1 MDKLFKIV
9 KEREIGMKTE
19 KVDLLFAEIGSTTTV
34 LTAFHFGIKPKVIA
48 QAEHWTTVNEGD
60 VTIGI
65 ETALKKMEEKIGSKI
80 SWEKFAA
87 TSSAAGGLKMTVHGL
102 VYDMTV
108 RAAREAALGA
118 GAVIKYVTAGKMD
131 DFHLKKI
138 LSIQPKLILLA
149 GGVDYGESETVVHN
163 AKMLAKL
170 DLDVPI
176 IYAGNVAAAEHV
188 EYILSSAG
196 KKVYITENVYPRIDY
211 LNVEP
216 TRNVIKEVFAEHI
229 IKAPGMEKIKDMVN
243 YEIIPTPAAVMKT
256 TELAYEHF
264 GDCLTIDIGGATT
277 DVDSVTEGSPEI
289 QEMMIS
295 PEPFAKRT
303 VEGDLGLYVN
313 AHNVIEMMGEENL
326 RKQFEDYDELLS
338 RISPYPQGDRDEYF
352 ISKLAT
358 FCVQQGIRRHAGSK
372 KHLYTPTGRKTIAEG
387 KDLTA
392 VKYVFGTGGFLSR
405 SKYAKE
411 ALESIRHLSRLHP
424 MELLPSENIKL
435 FRDERY
441 IFAAIGLIASKIDK
455 DIAKEL
461 LINDVKEY

>member
-1 MDKLFKIV
+1 MKI
-9 KEREIGMKTE
+9 
-19 KVDLLFAEIGSTTTV
+19 DLLFAEIGSTTTV
-34 LTAFHFGIKPKVIA
+34 LTAFHFGIKPRVIA
-48 QAEHWTTVNEGD
+48 QSEHWTTVNEGD

-65 ETALKKMEEKIGSKI
+65 ENALRKMEEQLGHKII
-80 SWEKFAA
+80 WEKFGAS
-87 TSSAAGGLKMTVHGL
+87 SSAAGGLKMTVHGL

-149 GGVDYGESETVVHN
+149 GGVDYGESETVLHN
-163 AKMLAKL
+163 AKMLSKL
-170 DLDVPI
+170 ELDVPI
-176 IYAGNVAAAEHV
+176 VYAGNVAAAEQV
-188 EYILSSAG
+188 EYILTNAG
-196 KKVYITENVYPRIDY
+196 KKVYITENVYPKIDY

-229 IKAPGMEKIKDMVN
+229 VKAPGMEKIKDLVN
-243 YEIIPTPAAVMKT
+243 YEIIPTPAAVMRA

-264 GDCLTIDIGGATT
+264 GDCLTVDIGGATT
-277 DVDSVTEGSPEI
+277 DVDSVTDGTPEI
-289 QEMMIS
+289 QEMLVS

-326 RKQFEDYDELLS
+326 KREFEDFTDLVN
-338 RISPYPQGDRDEYF
+338 RISPYPRSDRDEYF

-358 FCVQQGIRRHAGSK
+358 FCLQQGIRRHAGSK
-372 KHLYTPTGRKTIAEG
+372 KHLYTPTGRKTVAEG

-392 VKYVFGTGGFLSR
+392 IRYIIGTGGFLSR

-411 ALESIRHLSRLHP
+411 VMESLKHISKLHP
-424 MELLPSENIKL
+424 MELLPGENVEFL
-435 FRDERY
+435 RDSYY
-441 IFAAIGLIASKIDK
+441 IMAAIGLIASKIQK

-461 LINDVKEY
+461 LINDLIKY

>member
-1 MDKLFKIV
+1 MRI
-9 KEREIGMKTE
+9 
-19 KVDLLFAEIGSTTTV
+19 DLLFAEIGSTTTV
-34 LTAFHFGIKPKVIA
+34 LTAFHFGLKPKVIM

-65 ETALKKMEEKIGSKI
+65 EMALKKMKEQLGEDIT
-80 SWEKFAA
+80 WEKFAA

-108 RAAREAALGA
+108 RAAKEAALGA
-118 GAVIKYVTAGKMD
+118 GAVIKYVTAGRMD
-131 DFHLKKI
+131 EFHLKKVS
-138 LSIQPKLILLA
+138 SIQPKLILLA
-149 GGVDYGESETVVHN
+149 GGVDYGESETVIHN

-170 DLDVPI
+170 DFDVPI
-176 IYAGNVAAAEHV
+176 VYAGNVAAAEYV
-188 EYILSSAG
+188 EYILSNAG

-216 TRNVIKEVFAEHI
+216 TRNVIKEVFAQHI
-229 IKAPGMEKIKDMVN
+229 IKAPGMEKIKNMVN
-243 YEIIPTPAAVMKT
+243 YEIIPTPAAVMVT

-277 DVDSVTEGSPEI
+277 DVDSVTDGTPEV
-289 QEMMIS
+289 QEMLVS

-326 RKQFEDYDELLS
+326 RKQFDDYDELVK
-338 RISPYPQGDRDEYF
+338 RISPYPKSERDEYF

-358 FCVQQGIRRHAGSK
+358 FCVQQGLRRHAGNK

-392 VKYVFGTGGFLSR
+392 VRVIFGTGGFLSR
-405 SKYAKE
+405 SKHAKE
-411 ALESIRHLSRLHP
+411 VLESLSHLSKLHP
-424 MELLPSENIKL
+424 MELLPPEDVKF
-435 FRDERY
+435 FRDKNY
-441 IFAAIGLIASKIDK
+441 IFAAIGLIASKIDRE
-455 DIAKEL
+455 IARQL
-461 LINDVKEY
+461 LETNVEQY

>member
-1 MDKLFKIV
+1 MKI
-9 KEREIGMKTE
+9 
-19 KVDLLFAEIGSTTTV
+19 DLLFAEIGSTTTV
-34 LTAFHFGIKPKVIA
+34 LTAFHFGLKSKIIA

-65 ETALKKMEEKIGSKI
+65 ERALSKMKEILGEDIK
-80 SWEKFAA
+80 WEKFAA

-131 DFHLKKI
+131 EFHLQKVM
-138 LSIQPKLILLA
+138 SIQPKLILLA
-149 GGVDYGESETVVHN
+149 GGVDYGETETVIHN

-170 DLDVPI
+170 QLDVPI
-176 IYAGNVAAAEHV
+176 VYAGNIAAAEHV
-188 EYILSSAG
+188 EYILTNAG
-196 KKVYITENVYPRIDY
+196 KKVYVTENVYPRIDY

-229 IKAPGMEKIKDMVN
+229 VKAPGMEKIKDMVD
-243 YEIIPTPAAVMKT
+243 YEIIPTPAAVMTT
-256 TELAYEHF
+256 TELAYEIF

-277 DVDSVTEGSPEI
+277 DVDSVTEGSPEV
-289 QEMMIS
+289 QEMLVS

-313 AHNVIEMMGEENL
+313 AHNVINMMGEESL
-326 RKQFEDYDELLS
+326 RNQFEDYDELLT
-338 RISPYPQGDRDEYF
+338 RISPYPMSDRDEYF
-352 ISKLAT
+352 ISKLAM
-358 FCVQQGIRRHAGSK
+358 FCVQQSVRRHAGNK

-392 VKYVFGTGGFLSR
+392 VKTVFGTGGFLSR

-411 ALESIRHLSRLHP
+411 ALESLTHLHKIHP
-424 MELLPSENIKL
+424 MELLPQEGIKFL
-435 FRDERY
+435 RDKHY
-441 IFAAIGLIASKIDK
+441 IFAAIGLIASKVDK
-455 DIAKEL
+455 DIAKQL
-461 LINDVKEY
+461 LEIDIEEY

>member
-1 MDKLFKIV
+1 MKI
-9 KEREIGMKTE
+9 
-19 KVDLLFAEIGSTTTV
+19 DLLFAEIGSTTTV
-34 LTAFHFGIKPKVIA
+34 LTAFHFGFKPKVVA

-65 ETALKKMEEKIGSKI
+65 ERALEKIKEQLGEDI

-108 RAAREAALGA
+108 RAAKEAALGA

-131 DFHLKKI
+131 EFHLKKVE
-138 LSIQPKLILLA
+138 SIQPKLILLA
-149 GGVDYGESETVVHN
+149 GGVDYGESETVIHN

-170 DLDVPI
+170 PLDVPI
-176 IYAGNVAAAEHV
+176 VYAGNVAAAEQV
-188 EYILSSAG
+188 EFILTNAG
-196 KKVYITENVYPRIDY
+196 KKVYVTENVYPRIDY

-229 IKAPGMEKIKDMVN
+229 VKAPGMDKIKDMVN
-243 YEIIPTPAAVMKT
+243 YEIIPTPAAVMIT

-277 DVDSVTEGSPEI
+277 DVDSVTDGSPEI
-289 QEMMIS
+289 QEMLIS

-326 RKQFEDYDELLS
+326 RKQFEDYDELVT
-338 RISPYPQGDRDEYF
+338 RISPYPATERDEYF

-358 FCVQQGIRRHAGSK
+358 FCAQQGLRRHAGSK

-392 VKYVFGTGGFLSR
+392 VRVVFGTGGFLSR

-411 ALESIRHLSRLHP
+411 VLESLKHLSKLHP
-424 MELLPSENIKL
+424 MELLPSEEVRL
-435 FRDERY
+435 YRDKHY

-455 DIAKEL
+455 DIAKQL
-461 LINDVKEY
+461 LEMDVETY

>member
-1 MDKLFKIV
+1 MKI
-9 KEREIGMKTE
+9 
-19 KVDLLFAEIGSTTTV
+19 DLIFAEIGSTTTV
-34 LTAFHFGIKPKVIA
+34 LTAFHFGHKPRVIA

-65 ETALKKMEEKIGSKI
+65 EKALKKIKEQLGEHV

-108 RAAREAALGA
+108 RAAKEAALGA

-131 DFHLKKI
+131 DFHLKKVT
-138 LSIQPKLILLA
+138 SIQPKLILLA
-149 GGVDYGESETVVHN
+149 GGVDYGESETVIHN

-170 DLDVPI
+170 EFDVPI
-176 IYAGNVAAAEHV
+176 VYAGNVAAAEQV
-188 EYILSSAG
+188 EYILTNAG
-196 KKVYITENVYPRIDY
+196 KRVYITENVYPRIDY

-243 YEIIPTPAAVMKT
+243 YEIIPTPAAVMVT

-277 DVDSVTEGSPEI
+277 DVDSVTDGSQEV
-289 QEMMIS
+289 QEMLVS

-326 RKQFEDYDELLS
+326 RKHFEDYDELVK
-338 RISPYPQGDRDEYF
+338 RISPYPSSERDEYF

-358 FCVQQGIRRHAGSK
+358 FCAQQGLRRHAGNK

-392 VKYVFGTGGFLSR
+392 IRVIFGTGGFLSR

-411 ALESIRHLSRLHP
+411 VLESLSHLSKLHP
-424 MELLPSENIKL
+424 MELLPSEEVKFL
-435 FRDERY
+435 RDKNY
-441 IFAAIGLIASKIDK
+441 IFAAIGLIASKIDRNV
-455 DIAKEL
+455 ARQL
-461 LINDVKEY
+461 LESNVEQY

>member
-1 MDKLFKIV
+1 MRI
-9 KEREIGMKTE
+9 
-19 KVDLLFAEIGSTTTV
+19 DLLFAEIGSTTTV
-34 LTAFHFGIKPKVIA
+34 LTAFHFGFKPKVIA

-65 ETALKKMEEKIGSKI
+65 EMALKKMKEQLGEDIT
-80 SWEKFAA
+80 WEKFAA

-108 RAAREAALGA
+108 RAAKEAALGA
-118 GAVIKYVTAGKMD
+118 GAVIKYVTAGRMD
-131 DFHLKKI
+131 EFHLKKVS
-138 LSIQPKLILLA
+138 SIQPKLILLA
-149 GGVDYGESETVVHN
+149 GGVDYGESETVIHN

-170 DLDVPI
+170 DFDVPI
-176 IYAGNVAAAEHV
+176 VYAGNVAAAEYV
-188 EYILSSAG
+188 EYILSNAG

-216 TRNVIKEVFAEHI
+216 TRNVIKEVFAQHI
-229 IKAPGMEKIKDMVN
+229 IKAPGMEKIKNMVN
-243 YEIIPTPAAVMKT
+243 YEIIPTPAAVMVT

-277 DVDSVTEGSPEI
+277 DVDSVTDGTPEV
-289 QEMMIS
+289 QEMLVS

-326 RKQFEDYDELLS
+326 RKQFDDYDELVK
-338 RISPYPQGDRDEYF
+338 RISPYPQSERDEYF

-358 FCVQQGIRRHAGSK
+358 FCVQQGLRRHAGNK

-392 VKYVFGTGGFLSR
+392 VRVIFGTGGFLSR
-405 SKYAKE
+405 SKHAKE
-411 ALESIRHLSRLHP
+411 VLESLSHLSKLHP
-424 MELLPSENIKL
+424 MELLPPEDVKF
-435 FRDERY
+435 FRDKNY
-441 IFAAIGLIASKIDK
+441 IFAAIGLIASKIDRE
-455 DIAKEL
+455 IARQL
-461 LINDVKEY
+461 LETNVEQY

>member
-1 MDKLFKIV
+1 MKIN
-9 KEREIGMKTE
+9 
-19 KVDLLFAEIGSTTTV
+19 LLFAEIGSTTTV
-34 LTAFHFGIKPKVIA
+34 LTAFHFGFKPKVVA

-65 ETALKKMEEKIGSKI
+65 ERALEKIKEQLGEDI

-108 RAAREAALGA
+108 RAAKEAALGA

-131 DFHLKKI
+131 EFHLKKAE
-138 LSIQPKLILLA
+138 SIQPKLILLA
-149 GGVDYGESETVVHN
+149 GGVDYGESETVIHN

-170 DLDVPI
+170 PLDVPI
-176 IYAGNVAAAEHV
+176 VYAGNVAVAEQV
-188 EYILSSAG
+188 EFILTNAG
-196 KKVYITENVYPRIDY
+196 KKVYVTENVYPRIDY

-229 IKAPGMEKIKDMVN
+229 VKAPGMDKIKDMVN
-243 YEIIPTPAAVMKT
+243 YEIIPTPAAVMIT

-277 DVDSVTEGSPEI
+277 DVDSVTDGSPEI
-289 QEMMIS
+289 QEMLIS

-313 AHNVIEMMGEENL
+313 AHNVIEMIGEENL
-326 RKQFEDYDELLS
+326 RKQFEDYDELVT
-338 RISPYPQGDRDEYF
+338 RISPYPATERDEYF

-358 FCVQQGIRRHAGSK
+358 FCAQQGLRRHAGSK

-392 VKYVFGTGGFLSR
+392 VRVIFGTGGFLSR

-411 ALESIRHLSRLHP
+411 VLESLKHLSKLHP
-424 MELLPSENIKL
+424 MELLPSEEVRL
-435 FRDERY
+435 YRDKRY

-455 DIAKEL
+455 DVAKQL
-461 LINDVKEY
+461 LEMDVEPY

>member
-1 MDKLFKIV
+1 
-9 KEREIGMKTE
+9 MKKE

-34 LTAFHFGIKPKVIA
+34 LTAFCFGHKPKVVA

-65 ETALKKMEEKIGSKI
+65 EYALKKLEEKLQGKI
-80 SWEKFAA
+80 VWEKFAA

-138 LSIQPKLILLA
+138 VSIQPKLILLA
-149 GGVDYGESETVVHN
+149 GGVDYGESETVIHN
-163 AKMLAKL
+163 AKMIAKL
-170 DLDVPI
+170 ELDVPI
-176 IYAGNVAAAEHV
+176 IYSGNVAAAEHV
-188 EYILSSAG
+188 EYILTSAG
-196 KKVYITENVYPRIDY
+196 KKVYVTENVYPRIDY

-243 YEIIPTPAAVMKT
+243 YEIIPTPAAVMRT
-256 TELAYEHF
+256 TELAYELY

-277 DVDSVTEGSPEI
+277 DVDSVTDGSPEI
-289 QEMMIS
+289 QEMLVS

-303 VEGDLGLYVN
+303 VEGDLGLFVN
-313 AHNVIEMMGEENL
+313 AHNVIEMIGEENL
-326 RKQFEDYDELLS
+326 RKQFEDYDELIT
-338 RISPYPQGDRDEYF
+338 RISPYPQSDKDEYF
-352 ISKLAT
+352 VSKLAM
-358 FCVQQGIRRHAGSK
+358 FCVQQGVRRHAGSK
-372 KHLYTPTGRKTIAEG
+372 KHLYTPTGRRTIAEG

-392 VKYVFGTGGFLSR
+392 VKVIFGTGGFLSR

-411 ALESIRHLSRLHP
+411 VLESVKHLSKLHP
-424 MELLPSENIKL
+424 MELLPPDEIK
-435 FRDERY
+435 FMKDKYY
-441 IFAAIGLIASKIDK
+441 IFAAIGLIASKVDNA
-455 DIAKEL
+455 IAREL
-461 LINDVKEY
+461 LMADIEEY

>member
-1 MDKLFKIV
+1 MRI
-9 KEREIGMKTE
+9 
-19 KVDLLFAEIGSTTTV
+19 DLLFAEIGSTTTV
-34 LTAFHFGIKPKVIA
+34 LTAFHFGMKPKVIA
-48 QAEHWTTVNEGD
+48 QSEHWTTVNEGD

-65 ETALKKMEEKIGSKI
+65 DMALKKMENTLGQKLN
-80 SWEKFAA
+80 WEKFGA

-108 RAAREAALGA
+108 RAAKEAALGA
-118 GAVIKYVTAGKMD
+118 GAVIKYITAGKMD

-149 GGVDYGESETVVHN
+149 GGVDYGETETVVHN

-170 DLDVPI
+170 ELDVPI
-176 IYAGNVAAAEHV
+176 IYAGNIAAAEHV
-188 EYILSSAG
+188 EYILTSAG
-196 KKVYITENVYPRIDY
+196 KKVYMTENVYPRIDY

-216 TRNVIKEVFAEHI
+216 TRNVIKEVFSEHI
-229 IKAPGMEKIKDMVN
+229 VKAPGMEKIKDMVD
-243 YEIIPTPAAVMKT
+243 YEIIPTPAAVMKA
-256 TELAYEHF
+256 TELVYEHY
-264 GDCLTIDIGGATT
+264 GDCLTVDIGGATT
-277 DVDSVTEGSPEI
+277 DVDSVTDGTPEI
-289 QEMMIS
+289 QEMLIS

-313 AHNVIEMMGEENL
+313 AHNVIEMMGEDNL
-326 RKQFEDYDELLS
+326 RKQFEDYDELVK
-338 RISPYPQGDRDEYF
+338 RISPYPQSDRDEYF

-358 FCVQQGIRRHAGSK
+358 FCVQQSIRRHAGSK

-392 VKYVFGTGGFLSR
+392 VRCIIGTGGFLSR
-405 SKYAKE
+405 SKYGKE
-411 ALESIRHLSRLHP
+411 VIESVKHLSKLHP
-424 MELLPSENIKL
+424 MELLPSEDVKF
-435 FRDERY
+435 FRDKHY

-461 LINDVKEY
+461 ILLDMLEY

>member
-1 MDKLFKIV
+1 MRIN
-9 KEREIGMKTE
+9 
-19 KVDLLFAEIGSTTTV
+19 LLFAEIGSTTTV
-34 LTAFHFGIKPKVIA
+34 LTAFHFGFKPKVIA

-65 ETALKKMEEKIGSKI
+65 EKALKKMKEQLGEDIT
-80 SWEKFAA
+80 WEKFAA

-108 RAAREAALGA
+108 RAAKEAALGA
-118 GAVIKYVTAGKMD
+118 GAVIKYVTAGRMD
-131 DFHLKKI
+131 EFHLKKVS
-138 LSIQPKLILLA
+138 SIQPKLILLA
-149 GGVDYGESETVVHN
+149 GGVDYGESETVIHN

-170 DLDVPI
+170 DFDVPI
-176 IYAGNVAAAEHV
+176 VYAGNVAAAEYV
-188 EYILSSAG
+188 EYILSNAG

-216 TRNVIKEVFAEHI
+216 TRNVIKEVFAQHI
-229 IKAPGMEKIKDMVN
+229 IKAPGMEKIKSMVN
-243 YEIIPTPAAVMKT
+243 YEIIPTPAAVMVT

-277 DVDSVTEGSPEI
+277 DVDSVTDGTPEV
-289 QEMMIS
+289 QEMLVS

-326 RKQFEDYDELLS
+326 RKQFDDYDELVK
-338 RISPYPQGDRDEYF
+338 RVSPYPQSERDEYF

-358 FCVQQGIRRHAGSK
+358 FCVQQGLRRHAGNK

-392 VKYVFGTGGFLSR
+392 VRVIFGTGGFLSR
-405 SKYAKE
+405 SKHAKE
-411 ALESIRHLSRLHP
+411 VLESLSHLSKLHP
-424 MELLPSENIKL
+424 MELLPPEDVKF
-435 FRDERY
+435 FRDKNY
-441 IFAAIGLIASKIDK
+441 IFAAIGLIASKIDRE
-455 DIAKEL
+455 IARQL
-461 LINDVKEY
+461 LETNVEQY

>member
-1 MDKLFKIV
+1 MKI
-9 KEREIGMKTE
+9 
-19 KVDLLFAEIGSTTTV
+19 DLLFAEIGSTTTV
-34 LTAFHFGIKPKVIA
+34 LTAFHFGMKPKVLA
-48 QAEHWTTVNEGD
+48 QTEHWTTVNEGD

-65 ETALKKMEEKIGSKI
+65 ENALKKMEEKLKHKL
-80 SWEKFAA
+80 SWEKFGA

-149 GGVDYGESETVVHN
+149 GGVDYGENETVVHN

-170 DLDVPI
+170 EIDVPI
-176 IYAGNVAAAEHV
+176 VYAGNVAAAEHV
-188 EYILSSAG
+188 EYILTNAG

-216 TRNVIKEVFAEHI
+216 TRNVIKEVFSEHI
-229 IKAPGMEKIKDMVN
+229 IKAPGMEKIKDLVD
-243 YEIIPTPAAVMKT
+243 YEIIPTPAAVMRA
-256 TELAYEHF
+256 TELFYEHF

-277 DVDSVTEGSPEI
+277 DVDSVTDGTPEI
-289 QEMMIS
+289 QEMLVS

-303 VEGDLGLYVN
+303 VEGDLGLFIN

-326 RKQFEDYDELLS
+326 KKQFEDYGELVK
-338 RISPYPQGDRDEYF
+338 RIGPYPMSDRDEYF
-352 ISKLAT
+352 ISKLAA
-358 FCVQQGIRRHAGSK
+358 FCLQQGVRRHAGSK

-392 VKYVFGTGGFLSR
+392 IRYVIGTGGFLSR
-405 SKYAKE
+405 SKYARE
-411 ALESIRHLSRLHP
+411 VMESLLNLSKLHP
-424 MELLPSENIKL
+424 MELLPSENVKFL
-435 FRDERY
+435 RDSQY
-441 IFAAIGLIASKIDK
+441 IFAPIGLIASKIDK
-455 DIAKEL
+455 DKAREL
-461 LINDVKEY
+461 LISDLAEY